1 MSVVFV
7 TGASGQ
13 DGTLLIRNLLDE
25 GHDVHA
31 LVHESAPD
39 AADRINVHRGDI
51 RDAALVV
58 GLLRELRPD
67 EVYHLAGQ
75 TSVAASWGDPALTL
89 ETTGLPAATLL
100 EAAAEIGSRFV
111 LAASAEIFGNAAAPQ
126 DERTSVRPLSP
137 YGAAK
142 ALAHHLVGVYRARGV
157 HASSCILFNHESPL
171 RPERFV
177 TRKITRAAARI
188 ALGLDDRLVLGNV
201 DARRDWGWA
210 PDYVRA
216 LQLAVRHPEPDDWVI
231 GTGETHTVREFADAA
246 FAAAGLRSADEYLV
260 ADDAFVRPA
269 DPAEL
274 RADASRAR
282 AELGWAPTIG
292 FTELVE
298 RMVQADLAQ
307 QSREHPDASATNA
320 E

>member
-31 LVHESAPD
+31 LVRESAPD
-39 AADRINVHRGDI
+39 AADLISVHRGDI
-51 RDAALVV
+51 RDAALI
-58 GLLRELRPD
+58 GRLLRELRPD

-75 TSVAASWGDPALTL
+75 TSVAASWDDPVGTL
-89 ETTGLPAATLL
+89 ETTALPAAPLL
-100 EAAAEIGSRFV
+100 EAAAEVGSRFV

-126 DERTSVRPLSP
+126 DEQTPIRPLSP

-171 RPERFV
+171 RPDRFV
-177 TRKITRAAARI
+177 TRKITRGAARI
-188 ALGLDDRLVLGNV
+188 ALGLDDRLVLGNF

-216 LQLAVRHPEPDDWVI
+216 LQLAVRHPEPADWVI

-246 FAAAGLRSADEYLV
+246 FAAAGLGSAAEYLV

-274 RADASRAR
+274 RADASKAR
-282 AELGWAPTIG
+282 AELGWAPTVG
-292 FTELVE
+292 FSELVE
-298 RMVQADLAQ
+298 RMVLADLEQ
-307 QSREHPDASATNA
+307 QSR
-320 E
+320 